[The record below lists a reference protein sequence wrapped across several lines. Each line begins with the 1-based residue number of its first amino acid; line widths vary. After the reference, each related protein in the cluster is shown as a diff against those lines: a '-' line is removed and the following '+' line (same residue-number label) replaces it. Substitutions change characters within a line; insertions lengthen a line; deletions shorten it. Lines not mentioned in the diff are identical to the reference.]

1 MLITHY
7 YALALFAG
15 ALTAAWLF
23 RPRERTQVTTFGA
36 FVAWSLV
43 AWLGGTVESFDE
55 AIQTIE
61 TTDGGDEIAVQ
72 TAGELVATPVPDE
85 IRLFA
90 LLWALLS
97 ALALILYQW
106 GVYPPETD
114 GSEVIPDG

>member
-7 YALALFAG
+7 YALAVLAG

-23 RPRERTQVTTFGA
+23 RPRERTQVTAFGA
-36 FVAWSLV
+36 FLGWTLV
-43 AWLGGTVESFDE
+43 AWLGGDVETFDS
-55 AIQTIE
+55 AVQTLQ
-61 TTDGGDEIAVQ
+61 TTDAGDEIAVQ
-72 TAGELVATPVPDE
+72 TTGELVATPVPDE

-106 GVYPPETD
+106 GVYPPATD
-114 GSEVIPDG
+114 DNEGLDQT